1 MLISKPPKLDKPIKL
16 TYTTIVRSIM
26 SSTDDKD
33 FLKEAT
39 LNSQT
44 RRPRPKRTLVP
55 SNVKVSRSPQ
65 LVDIIEDA
73 LNIIGSE
80 LAMYSS
86 KVKKG
91 ITLDAKQARIVST
104 YMDSL
109 VKMSKE
115 ARESQ
120 KPEQLEH
127 LSDEQLIEIMSRD
140 KSNTDIDIE

>member
-1 MLISKPPKLDKPIKL
+1 
-16 TYTTIVRSIM
+16 M
-26 SSTDDKD
+26 SSIDDKD

-44 RRPRPKRTLVP
+44 RRPRQKRKLVT

-91 ITLDAKQARIVST
+91 ISLDAKQARIVST

-115 ARESQ
+115 AREAQ

-127 LSDEQLIEIMSRD
+127 LSDEQLLEIASIAIN
-140 KSNTDIDIE
+140 KEDIDIDQE